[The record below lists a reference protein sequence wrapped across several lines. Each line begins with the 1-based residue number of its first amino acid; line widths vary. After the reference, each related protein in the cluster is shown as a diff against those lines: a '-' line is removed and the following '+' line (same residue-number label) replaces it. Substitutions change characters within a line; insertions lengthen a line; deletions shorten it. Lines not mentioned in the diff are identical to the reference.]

1 MYIGHE
7 TPLKFFDFFDDRTFV
22 TAHTKMS
29 NNENKALDKVLRYRG
44 SGSDPREVDVKQ
56 AEDNVLRYRGSRG
69 VAELEI
75 QPTEPKKLSNIAA
88 TLKPYACGGSSAMFA
103 SACIHPIDLIK
114 VRLQLIGQGTTG
126 GASPGIVGVAKG
138 IVSKDGALGL
148 YRGLSASLTRQATYG
163 TARIGLYSAFS
174 DYIRD
179 QPGMGGEKGANL
191 PIQWK
196 FLTSFSS
203 GAIASAIGNPFDVSL
218 VRMQA
223 DGLKPENER
232 RNYTNVFNAVRRIV
246 AEEGFASLYWGYA
259 PNLLRAIAMNVGM
272 MATYD
277 EVKEACTSV
286 MGSGLHTNLA
296 SAGAAGFFCAYFSLP
311 FDLIK
316 TRLQNMKPT
325 AAGEM
330 PYTGVIDCAS
340 KILKNEGFFAFWRGF
355 GAFYG
360 RCAPHAMIILLTR
373 EQVMKAYDNV
383 LGE

>member
-1 MYIGHE
+1 
-7 TPLKFFDFFDDRTFV
+7 
-22 TAHTKMS
+22 MS
-29 NNENKALDKVLRYRG
+29 DNKEQKSLDKVLRYRG
-44 SGSDPREVDVKQ
+44 SGSAPREVAENQ
-56 AEDNVLRYRGSRG
+56 AQDNVLRYRGSRG
-69 VAELEI
+69 VAELDI
-75 QPTEPKKLSNIAA
+75 QPQAPKKLSSLAA

-103 SACIHPIDLIK
+103 SCCIHPIDLIK
-114 VRLQLIGQGTTG
+114 VRLQLIGQGTATG
-126 GASPGIVGVAKG
+126 ARPGILSVAQG
-138 IVSKDGALGL
+138 ITAKDGFFGL
-148 YRGLSASLTRQATYG
+148 YKGLSASLTRQATYG

-179 QPGMGGEKGANL
+179 QPDMGGAKGANL

-223 DGLKPENER
+223 DGLRPENER

-277 EVKEACTSV
+277 EVKEACTSM

-311 FDLIK
+311 FDMIK
-316 TRLQNMKPT
+316 TRLQNMKPLPT
-325 AAGEM
+325 GEM
-330 PYTGVIDCAS
+330 PYNGVVDCAT
-340 KILKNEGFFAFWRGF
+340 KIFKNEGGLAFWRGF

-360 RCAPHAMIILLTR
+360 RCAPHAMIILMTR
-373 EQVMKAYDNV
+373 EQIMKAYDNA

>member
-1 MYIGHE
+1 
-7 TPLKFFDFFDDRTFV
+7 
-22 TAHTKMS
+22 MS
-29 NNENKALDKVLRYRG
+29 SSDEQKSLEKVLRYRG
-44 SGSDPREVDVKQ
+44 SGSDPREVSVQQ

-69 VAELEI
+69 VAELDIEP
-75 QPTEPKKLSNIAA
+75 QKPKKLSNIASA
-88 TLKPYACGGSSAMFA
+88 LKPYICGGSAAMFA
-103 SACIHPIDLIK
+103 SCCIHPIDLTK
-114 VRLQLIGQGTTG
+114 VRLQLIGQGSTKANPSTL
-126 GASPGIVGVAKG
+126 GVVRDIIA
-138 IVSKDGALGL
+138 KDGVSGM
-148 YRGLSASLTRQATYG
+148 YKGLSASITRQATYG

-174 DYIRD
+174 DYVRS
-179 QPGMGGEKGANL
+179 QPGLGGSEGANL
-191 PIQWK
+191 PIHWK

-203 GAIASAIGNPFDVSL
+203 GAIASAIGNPFDVAL

-223 DGLKPENER
+223 DGMKPVEER
-232 RNYTNVFNAVRRIV
+232 RNYTGVFNAVKRIIS
-246 AEEGFASLYWGYA
+246 EEGFASLYWGYA

-277 EVKEACTSV
+277 EVKEFCTSQ

-316 TRLQNMKPT
+316 TRLQNMKPLPGT
-325 AAGEM
+325 TQL
-330 PYTGVIDCAS
+330 PYNGVLDCAS

-373 EQVMKAYDNV
+373 EQIMKAYDNV